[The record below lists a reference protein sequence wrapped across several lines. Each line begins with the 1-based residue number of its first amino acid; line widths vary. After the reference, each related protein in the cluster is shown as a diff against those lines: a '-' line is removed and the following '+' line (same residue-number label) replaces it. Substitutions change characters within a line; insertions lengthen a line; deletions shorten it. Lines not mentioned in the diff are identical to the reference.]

1 MTVQK
6 LRGLL
11 DLQHDYEFNKHDDD
25 NDDKILSDTK
35 PNLDNDV
42 SQPKTN
48 THKTEL
54 QL

>member
-11 DLQHDYEFNKHDDD
+11 DLQHDYELNKHDDD
-25 NDDKILSDTK
+25 NDDGKILSDTK

-42 SQPKTN
+42 PQPKTN

-54 QL
+54 

>member
-25 NDDKILSDTK
+25 DDNDKIQSDTK

-54 QL
+54 

>member
-11 DLQHDYEFNKHDDD
+11 DLQHDYEFNKHDD
-25 NDDKILSDTK
+25 TK

-54 QL
+54 

>member
-11 DLQHDYEFNKHDDD
+11 DLQHDYEFNKHD

-54 QL
+54 